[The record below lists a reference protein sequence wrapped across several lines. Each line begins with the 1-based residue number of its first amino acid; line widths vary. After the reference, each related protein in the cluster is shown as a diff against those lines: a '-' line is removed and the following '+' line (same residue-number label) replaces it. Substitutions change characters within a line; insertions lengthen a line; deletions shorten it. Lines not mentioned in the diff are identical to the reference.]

1 MDPLLSTL
9 VIAIAAF
16 ASTNIDDL
24 FLLSSLFV
32 DAEFRTQSVVVGQ
45 FLGMSMLVLISILA
59 ALFTITI
66 PRGWIGLLG
75 FAPLFLG
82 INRLWKLLN
91 RQPKKSQKTSNDRDF
106 VGKERVRFAWARSE
120 VLLATLLTVAN
131 GGDNLSVYIPLFSVQ
146 RESMPLYALVFGMMT
161 ALWCLFGYHLT
172 THRIWRDRLKRYGR
186 FVIPF
191 ILIAIGLNV
200 LSLQRSQILKDL

>member
-1 MDPLLSTL
+1 MDQLLSTL
-9 VIAIAAF
+9 AIAIAAF

-32 DAEFRTQSVVVGQ
+32 DSEFRTLSVIVGQ
-45 FLGMSMLVLISILA
+45 FLGMSALVLISILA
-59 ALFTITI
+59 ALFTVTI

-91 RQPKKSQKTSNDRDF
+91 RRPEKSQTTSNGRDF

-146 RESMPLYALVFGMMT
+146 RASMPLYALVFAIMT

-172 THRIWRDRLKRYGR
+172 SHRIWRDRLKRYGR

-200 LSLQRSQILKDL
+200 LSLRR